1 MTSPTEEQAHEVPL
15 RLQPV
20 VARPGGWRGRSVN
33 VVAAGLVGF
42 VALGIVLGTA
52 LDNGGP
58 STSPAVAAASVAPAP
73 TQRPTRRPT
82 PAPLA
87 TPLPT
92 IEINGPELPTELRLV
107 YGNGQQ
113 ILDLGSGT
121 LQSFGGEYEDVAWI
135 LGDEIVCVCVVRP
148 GGTTPREPTLRFRRF
163 DLTGVPIFERDLV
176 SLDGVVAAPEMSE
189 GFNIA
194 AAMDTAVGRLVVVDV
209 LRRPPDWVAEIH
221 VVDAETGE
229 LLDSVVVDTFPV
241 ALEEPQRGA
250 SPGTNG
256 GTPGGTPDGVYAWAT
271 AVAVAPD
278 GGTAY
283 VTVVRSDVRGEQ
295 WTNRNLEWLV
305 PIVDDRLGRPTP
317 VPPDDSLAPD
327 RWCVG
332 RPTFVDASLV
342 VQVCASPSPSFETTK
357 WAVRRVTTGGT
368 SLGDVPIGALQH
380 GGSVAAIVVDRARR
394 AVYLWDP
401 FRHLVSRVDVDDGRV
416 HEGVVT
422 ESMLPGERVSSNR
435 GWIGVDPGLM
445 ASPDGTRLYALGLAA
460 ATRDVS
466 PSTGVWV
473 FDAETLA
480 LLDHWEPRALLTS
493 LAVSDDGRY
502 VYAVGAAEHDVD
514 GYRNP
519 RWQASVSVYD
529 ATTGEIAVLYGAIGE
544 GQWFSFQSW
553 R

>member
-1 MTSPTEEQAHEVPL
+1 MKPPTEEEAHEGPL

-33 VVAAGLVGF
+33 VVAVGLVGF
-42 VALGIVLGTA
+42 VALGLVLGTA
-52 LDNGGP
+52 LDNSGLP
-58 STSPAVAAASVAPAP
+58 TSSAVAAASVAPAP
-73 TQRPTRRPT
+73 TLRPTRRPT

-92 IEINGPELPTELRLV
+92 VEINGPEIPTEHRLV
-107 YGNGQQ
+107 YGNGRQ
-113 ILDLGSGT
+113 ILDLGTGT
-121 LQSFGGEYEDVAWI
+121 LRPFGEGYGDVAWT

-148 GGTTPREPTLRFRRF
+148 DETVPSQPTLRFGRF
-163 DLTGVPIFERDLV
+163 DLTGAPIFERDLV
-176 SLDGVVAAPEMSE
+176 SLVGVVAVPEMSE

-209 LRRPPDWVAEIH
+209 LRRPPDWVVELH

-241 ALEEPQRGA
+241 AFEEPQRGA
-250 SPGTNG
+250 SPGTDG
-256 GTPGGTPDGVYAWAT
+256 GTPDGPPDGVYAWAS

-278 GGTAY
+278 GGPAY
-283 VTVVRSDVRGEQ
+283 VTVARSDVRGGQ
-295 WTNRNLEWLV
+295 WTTRNLEWLV
-305 PIVDDRLGRPTP
+305 SIVDDRLGRPTP
-317 VPPDDSLAPD
+317 VPPHDSLAPD

-332 RPTFVDASLV
+332 WPTFVDAGLV
-342 VQVCASPSPSFETTK
+342 VQVCASPSPSFETTS
-357 WAVRRVTTGGT
+357 WSVRRVTTGGT
-368 SLGDVPIGALQH
+368 SLGDVPIGALQY
-380 GGSVAAIVVDRARR
+380 GGSIAAIVVDRARR

-401 FRHLVSRVDVDDGRV
+401 FRHLVSRVDVDDGRL
-416 HEGVVT
+416 HEGAVI
-422 ESMLPGERVSSNR
+422 ESMLPGDRVSSNR
-435 GWIGVDPGLM
+435 SWIGVDPGLM
-445 ASPDGTRLYALGLAA
+445 ASPDGTRIYALGLAA

-493 LAVSDDGRY
+493 LAVSDDGRF

-514 GYRNP
+514 GNRNP
-519 RWQASVSVYD
+519 GWQASVTAYD
-529 ATTGEIAVLYGAIGE
+529 ATTGEIAVLYGAIGK

-553 R
+553 P

>member
-1 MTSPTEEQAHEVPL
+1 MTSPTEEQAHDVPL

-33 VVAAGLVGF
+33 VVAVGLVGF
-42 VALGIVLGTA
+42 VALGIVLGTG

-58 STSPAVAAASVAPAP
+58 LTSPAVAAASAAAAP
-73 TQRPTRRPT
+73 TPRPTRRPT

-92 IEINGPELPTELRLV
+92 LEISGPELPTEHRLV

-113 ILDLGSGT
+113 ILDLGTGT
-121 LQSFGGEYEDVAWI
+121 LRSFGGGYEDVAWT

-148 GGTTPREPTLRFRRF
+148 GGTTPPEPTLRFGRF
-163 DLTGVPIFERDLV
+163 DLAGAPILERDLV
-176 SLDGVVAAPEMSE
+176 SLDGVVAVPEMSE

-194 AAMDTAVGRLVVVDV
+194 AAMDAAVGRLVVVDV
-209 LRRPPDWVAEIH
+209 LRRPPDWVVELH
-221 VVDAETGE
+221 VVDAQTGE
-229 LLDSVVVDTFPV
+229 LLDSVVIDTFPV
-241 ALEEPQRGA
+241 ELAEPQRGA
-250 SPGTNG
+250 SPGPNG
-256 GTPGGTPDGVYAWAT
+256 GTPGRPPDGVYAWAS

-283 VTVVRSDVRGEQ
+283 MTVARSDVRGEQ

-305 PIVDDRLGRPTP
+305 PIIDDHAGDPTP
-317 VPPDDSLAPD
+317 VPPDDSLAAD

-332 RPTFVDASLV
+332 RPTFVDADLI
-342 VQVCASPSPSFETTK
+342 VQVCGSASPSFETSF

-368 SLGDVPIGALQH
+368 SLGDVPIGAAQY
-380 GGSVAAIVVDRARR
+380 GGSAAAIVVDRATR

-416 HEGVVT
+416 HEGVVA
-422 ESMLPGERVSSNR
+422 ESMLPGDRVSSNR
-435 GWIGVDPGLM
+435 SWIGVDPGLV
-445 ASPDGTRLYALGLAA
+445 ASPDGARLYALGLAA
-460 ATRDVS
+460 GSSDVS
-466 PSTGVWV
+466 PSTGIWV

-493 LAVSDDGRY
+493 LAISADGRF
-502 VYAVGAAEHDVD
+502 VYAVGAAEHDAD
-514 GYRNP
+514 GHRNP
-519 RWQASVSVYD
+519 GWQASVTVYD

-544 GQWFSFQSW
+544 GQWFSFQDW
-553 R
+553 P